1 VKVQIAGDR
10 EFWTVWPSRT
20 RGPFQISG
28 VNHVTVRVAI
38 NGFGRIG
45 RVALR
50 AMAARPSEFEVVAIN
65 DLGNPESLATLLKY
79 DSVQGRFPGTVA
91 ADGSNIVINGKAVKV
106 CAERDPR
113 SLPWKELG
121 IDVALESTGFFT
133 GRSKDGKP
141 GYDSHL
147 EAGAKKVILSAP
159 AKDKPDLTVVMGVN
173 SDQLNA
179 SHNCIS
185 NASCTTNCLA
195 PVAMVL
201 QQNFGIAR
209 GLMTTCHAYTNDQ
222 RVSDQL
228 HDNIYRSRAAAI
240 NIIPTTTG
248 AAKAVGEVLPAL
260 NGKLTGISL
269 RVPVPVGSIV
279 DLVAELEKDVT
290 EADINNA
297 IKAAAEGPLKGIL
310 EYTEDPIV
318 SSDVIGNPHSSI
330 FHAPWTMVLQ
340 KRMIK
345 VLSWYDN
352 EFGYSNRTADLIAKV
367 AGLL

>member
-1 VKVQIAGDR
+1 VSAV
-10 EFWTVWPSRT
+10 P
-20 RGPFQISG
+20 
-28 VNHVTVRVAI
+28 VRVAI

-65 DLGNPESLATLLKY
+65 DLGKPDALGVLLKY
-79 DSVQGRFPGTVA
+79 DSVQGRFPGTVSVEGN
-91 ADGSNIVINGKAVKV
+91 DLVVNGKKVKV
-106 CAERDPR
+106 CAEKDPR
-113 SLPWKELG
+113 SLPWKDLG
-121 IDVALESTGFFT
+121 VDVALESTGFFT
-133 GRSKDGKP
+133 GRAKDGKP

-173 SDQLNA
+173 DDLLEA
-179 SHNCIS
+179 SHKCIS

-195 PVAMVL
+195 PVAKVL
-201 QQNFGIAR
+201 QENFGIAR

-260 NGKLTGISL
+260 AGKLTGISL

-279 DLVAELEKDVT
+279 DLVVEVEKDVT
-290 EADINNA
+290 EADINSA
-297 IKAAAEGPLKGIL
+297 IKAASEGPLKGIL

-330 FHAPWTMVLQ
+330 FHAPWTMVMQ
-340 KRMIK
+340 KRMVKI
-345 VLSWYDN
+345 LSWYDN
-352 EFGYSNRTADLIAKV
+352 EYGYSNRTADLIAKV
-367 AGLL
+367 AGLM

>member
-1 VKVQIAGDR
+1 M
-10 EFWTVWPSRT
+10 P
-20 RGPFQISG
+20 
-28 VNHVTVRVAI
+28 VRVAI

-65 DLGNPESLATLLKY
+65 DLGKPDALGVLLKY
-79 DSVQGRFPGTVA
+79 DSVQGRFPGTVSVEGN
-91 ADGSNIVINGKAVKV
+91 DLVVNGKKVKV
-106 CAERDPR
+106 CAEKDPR
-113 SLPWKELG
+113 SLPWKDLG
-121 IDVALESTGFFT
+121 VDVALESTGFFT

-173 SDQLNA
+173 DDLLEA
-179 SHNCIS
+179 SHKCIS

-195 PVAMVL
+195 PVAKVL
-201 QQNFGIAR
+201 QENFGIAR

-260 NGKLTGISL
+260 AGKLTGISL

-279 DLVAELEKDVT
+279 DLVVEVEKDVT
-290 EADINNA
+290 EADINSA
-297 IKAAAEGPLKGIL
+297 IKAASEGPLKGIL

-330 FHAPWTMVLQ
+330 FHAPWTMVMQ
-340 KRMIK
+340 KRMVKI
-345 VLSWYDN
+345 LSWYDN
-352 EFGYSNRTADLIAKV
+352 EYGYSNRTADLIAKV
-367 AGLL
+367 AGLM

>member
-1 VKVQIAGDR
+1 M
-10 EFWTVWPSRT
+10 P
-20 RGPFQISG
+20 
-28 VNHVTVRVAI
+28 VRVAI

-65 DLGNPESLATLLKY
+65 DLGKPDALGVLLKY
-79 DSVQGRFPGTVA
+79 DSVQGRFPGTVSVE
-91 ADGSNIVINGKAVKV
+91 GSDLVVNGKKVKV
-106 CAERDPR
+106 CAEKDPR
-113 SLPWKELG
+113 SLPWKDLG
-121 IDVALESTGFFT
+121 VDVALESTGFFT

-173 SDQLNA
+173 DDLLEA
-179 SHNCIS
+179 SHKCIS

-195 PVAMVL
+195 PVAKVL
-201 QQNFGIAR
+201 QENFGIAR

-260 NGKLTGISL
+260 AGKLTGISL

-279 DLVAELEKDVT
+279 DLVVEVEKDVT
-290 EADINNA
+290 EADINSA
-297 IKAAAEGPLKGIL
+297 IKAASEGPLKGIL

-330 FHAPWTMVLQ
+330 FHAPWTMVMQ
-340 KRMIK
+340 KRMVKI
-345 VLSWYDN
+345 LSWYDN
-352 EFGYSNRTADLIAKV
+352 EYGYSNRTADLIAKV
-367 AGLL
+367 AGLM

>member
-1 VKVQIAGDR
+1 M
-10 EFWTVWPSRT
+10 P
-20 RGPFQISG
+20 
-28 VNHVTVRVAI
+28 VRVAI

-65 DLGNPESLATLLKY
+65 DLGKPDALGVLLKY
-79 DSVQGRFPGTVA
+79 DSVQGRFPGTVSVE
-91 ADGSNIVINGKAVKV
+91 GSDLVVNGKKVKV
-106 CAERDPR
+106 CAEKDPR
-113 SLPWKELG
+113 SLPWKDLG
-121 IDVALESTGFFT
+121 VDVALESTGFFT

-173 SDQLNA
+173 DDLLEA
-179 SHNCIS
+179 SQKCIS

-195 PVAMVL
+195 PVAKVL
-201 QQNFGIAR
+201 QENFGIAR

-260 NGKLTGISL
+260 AGKLTGISL

-279 DLVAELEKDVT
+279 DLVVEVEKDVT
-290 EADINNA
+290 EADINSA
-297 IKAAAEGPLKGIL
+297 IKAASEGPLKGIL

-330 FHAPWTMVLQ
+330 FHAPWTMVMQ
-340 KRMIK
+340 KRMVKI
-345 VLSWYDN
+345 LSWYDN
-352 EFGYSNRTADLIAKV
+352 EYGYSNRTADLIAKV
-367 AGLL
+367 AGLM

>member
-1 VKVQIAGDR
+1 
-10 EFWTVWPSRT
+10 
-20 RGPFQISG
+20 
-28 VNHVTVRVAI
+28 
-38 NGFGRIG
+38 
-45 RVALR
+45 
-50 AMAARPSEFEVVAIN
+50 M
-65 DLGNPESLATLLKY
+65 
-79 DSVQGRFPGTVA
+79 
-91 ADGSNIVINGKAVKV
+91 
-106 CAERDPR
+106 
-113 SLPWKELG
+113 
-121 IDVALESTGFFT
+121 
-133 GRSKDGKP
+133 
-141 GYDSHL
+141 
-147 EAGAKKVILSAP
+147 ILSAP
-159 AKDKPDLTVVMGVN
+159 AKDKPDMTVVMGVN
-173 SDQLNA
+173 CDQLTGE
-179 SHNCIS
+179 HKTIS

-195 PVAMVL
+195 PVAMIL
-201 QQNFGIAR
+201 QEKFGIAS

-279 DLVAELEKDVT
+279 DLVVNLEKDVT

-297 IKAAAEGPLKGIL
+297 MKEAAEGRLKGIL

-340 KRMIK
+340 KRMVK

-352 EFGYSNRTADLIAKV
+352 EFGYSSRTADLIAKV
-367 AGLL
+367 ARL